1 MKKIIALILVLT
13 MVFSLAACESEH
25 RHTWIEATC
34 EAPKHCQSCGVTEG
48 EPLLHTWEDATYT
61 TPKTCS
67 VCSTT
72 EGEPLPEPYFVKNNI
87 SFDELGDLD
96 LATASAVEKNG
107 VWSEDDD
114 IRVESGPAHYTFGE
128 ITCAPSEEAGYV
140 DIAIPYRTTYSMTEY
155 WDYIKRQ
162 DHPDEPYQTWGY
174 WSCFRIGD
182 YYTGQTVPTADLVV
196 NPEASAARSLEY
208 EWNGNSYSITYDEN
222 TILYSEY
229 TSEDWD
235 WDGDIA
241 YLTSLHTIDTIL
253 KITIPQGY
261 DGTVLSIERN
271 GITDLAEITGNPREP
286 VIRDGYFLDEHD
298 ADYYYFYRLSD
309 LVDLDD
315 GEEYIYDVPDAGEDL
330 ELPAE
335 RLNSVTDSD
344 GAVQVVEELLSSMT
358 QEQKESPTGID
369 LATLYAETAAMRAA
383 TKESTGGSVL
393 IDAAAIA
400 DIEGDSLLASE
411 AAEAAL
417 ESGGLT
423 TAREFSK
430 TVVLKTDQTDI
441 DISIDPD
448 VLGTQVDKVR
458 IEIPTYALT
467 FKLEDLREDLTE
479 TLTFHVEDTNESSDP
494 TATEVK
500 LSMPEGQLSN
510 PITVSLPK
518 VNQEVT
524 YQAVVSAED
533 QAAASKYNPAC
544 DLIDGKINTSGSYT
558 VTTRDQDFSDIANR
572 SQEMQKAIR
581 YLASKGIINGTTET
595 QFSPNGSISRAEIAS
610 LIVKA
615 LGKLDQTAKS
625 SFTDTPESSWF
636 YAAAAS
642 SQKQGYIQGY
652 EDETFR
658 GATDISKIQIVSV
671 AARVLAKEMRYKTPE
686 EPAAHLTKFSD
697 TVDIWAQP
705 DVALATREN
714 LVLYRKDGTFSGA
727 RNMTRGDAAIL
738 IYRLF
743 QRLW

>member
-1 MKKIIALILVLT
+1 MKKLIALILALA
-13 MVFSLAACESEH
+13 MGFSFTACDNQH
-25 RHTWIEATC
+25 QHTWVEATC
-34 EAPKHCQSCGVTEG
+34 EEPKHCQSCGATEG

-61 TPKTCS
+61 APKTCS
-67 VCSTT
+67 VCGAT

-87 SFDELGDLD
+87 SFDTLGDLD
-96 LATASAVEKNG
+96 LATVSGIEKNG
-107 VWSEDDD
+107 AWSQDDD
-114 IRVESGPAHYTFGE
+114 IWVETGPAHYTFGAA
-128 ITCAPSEEAGYV
+128 TCVPSEEIGYMDV
-140 DIAIPYRTTYSMTEY
+140 MIPYNMTYSMTLY
-155 WDYIKRQ
+155 WDDTKRR
-162 DHPDEPYQTWGY
+162 DHPDEPYQPWVY
-174 WSCFRIGD
+174 WCSFDIGD
-182 YYTGQTVPTADLVV
+182 YYTGKTIAGRSLVV
-196 NPEASAARSLEY
+196 SPEDSATDSTEY
-208 EWNGNSYSITYDEN
+208 EWNGNTYSIKCSVSSEEN
-222 TILYSEY
+222 EEASVYG
-229 TSEDWD
+229 DWT

-241 YLTSLHTIDTIL
+241 YETEQIAIDTIL

-261 DGTVLSIERN
+261 DGTVLSIERDGLTEKPGAPGEILTGDN
-271 GITDLAEITGNPREP
+271 GC
-286 VIRDGYFLDEHD
+286 FLDEHG

-309 LVDLDD
+309 LVDLDN
-315 GEEYIYDVPDAGEDL
+315 GEEYIYDVPDPGEDI

-335 RLNSVTDSD
+335 RLNLVTDSD
-344 GAVQVVEELLSSMT
+344 GAVQAIEELLTGMT

-369 LATLYAETAAMRAA
+369 LATLYAETAAMRASA
-383 TKESTGGSVL
+383 KETTGGSVL
-393 IDAAAIA
+393 VDAATIA
-400 DIEGDSLLASE
+400 DIEGDSILASE

-417 ESGGLT
+417 ENGGIT

-430 TVVLKTDQTDI
+430 TVVLKTDQADI
-441 DISIDPD
+441 DVSIDPD
-448 VLGTQVDKVR
+448 VLETQVDKVR
-458 IEIPTYALT
+458 IETPTYALT
-467 FKLEDLREDLTE
+467 FKLEELREDLTDV
-479 TLTFHVEDTNESSDP
+479 LTFRAEDTNESADP

-533 QAAASKYNPAC
+533 QATASKYNPAC
-544 DLIDGKINTSGSYT
+544 DLIDGKINTSGSYS

-595 QFSPNGSISRAEIAS
+595 QFSPNGSINRAEIAS

-625 SFTDTPESSWF
+625 SFIDTPESSWF

-652 EDETFR
+652 EDGTFR

-671 AARVLAKEMRYKTPE
+671 AARVLAKEMQYKTPE
-686 EPAAHLTKFSD
+686 EPAAHLAKYSD
-697 TVDIWAQP
+697 TVDAWAQP

-714 LVLYRKDGTFSGA
+714 LVLYRKDGTFSGR

-743 QRLW
+743 RRLW